1 MLTVSTIDLART
13 KAHPV
18 DVLLVL
24 QVTDQKDLNNNVLVN
39 LTTIAETAGMQTAL
53 EVMTYHPQVVSA
65 LRDITLD
72 FYRYNLLDD
81 VDLPFELDALFRAAV
96 MAINH
101 LDSDAQ
107 AAVSTALAESW
118 LNKIDGFPNPKA
130 KLMYKLLVTGVK
142 KLASNKTGGIVSAAQ
157 YLVASLDILVAQMP
171 PHYDKD
177 AATLRTA
184 LNNLYMNFFE
194 SQE

>member
-13 KAHPV
+13 KAHPA

-24 QVTDQKDLNNNVLVN
+24 QVTDQKDLNSDVQVN
-39 LTTIAETAGMQTAL
+39 LTTIAETTGMQTAL
-53 EVMTYHPQVVSA
+53 EAMSYHPQAAFA

-72 FYRYNLLDD
+72 FYRYTLLDD
-81 VDLPFELDALFRAAV
+81 VDLPFELDALFRAAA

-101 LDSDAQ
+101 LDSNAQ
-107 AAVSTALAESW
+107 AATVQLAESW
-118 LNKIDGFPNPKA
+118 LNKIDDFPNPKA
-130 KLMYKLLVTGVK
+130 KLMYKLLVTSVK
-142 KLASNKTGGIVSAAQ
+142 KLASNHVGGIVNAAQ
-157 YLVASLDILVAQMP
+157 YLVASLDILVAQMS
-171 PHYDKD
+171 PHYGKN

-184 LNNLYMNFFE
+184 LNDLYMQFFE

>member
-24 QVTDQKDLNNNVLVN
+24 QVTDQKDLNNVLVN

-53 EVMTYHPQVVSA
+53 EVMTYHPQAVSA

-107 AAVSTALAESW
+107 AATVKLAESW
-118 LNKIDGFPNPKA
+118 LNKIDGFPNLKA

-142 KLASNKTGGIVSAAQ
+142 KLASNETGGIVSAAQ

-171 PHYDKD
+171 PHYGKD
-177 AATLRTA
+177 AATLRAA